1 MVNRK
6 NIMRLLHLKAQ
17 DHMVI
22 SFYMGIGV
30 YKSKRKAY
38 EIEAKDIIKAAITEA
53 DINVKFRE
61 EVEADAKRILD
72 FLKMDFGGRARG
84 LAIFACA
91 PENLWQ
97 VYRLPVTVPDRCV
110 IDRVPFVMPMLK
122 IVDEGRRFCVIVTDK
137 EKARIF
143 TLYLGEMMER
153 TDLFDVVP
161 GWHKQGGWSQARYQ
175 RHIEDHVNKHL
186 KHVADSLF
194 DFYKREGFGHL
205 IIGGSQEIRT
215 RLHRILHSYLQQVFR
230 GFISVEV
237 TSSVD
242 EIAEAASRIVEET
255 EKEQSKELTRRIL
268 EPKGQHITVSG
279 LKETIKALEQ
289 GRVHT
294 LVLVDNQNIHG
305 SLCTRCEKVDL
316 PGTKV
321 CSLCQG
327 EMNDVEDVSEY
338 LARLAVEQ
346 DAEVNYVTN
355 GFGLERVDGIGAILR
370 W

>member
-6 NIMRLLHLKAQ
+6 NIMRLLQFRTDK
-17 DHMVI
+17 HMVI

-38 EIEAKDIIKAAITEA
+38 EIEAKDIIKSAMAEA
-53 DINVKFRE
+53 GIGGDVKE

-72 FLKMDFGGRARG
+72 FLRMDFMGRARG
-84 LAIFACA
+84 LAIFACE

-110 IDRVPFVMPMLK
+110 IDHVPFVMPMLK
-122 IVDEGRRFCVIVTDK
+122 IVDEGRRFCVVVTDK

-143 TLYLGEMMER
+143 TLYLGEMTER

-175 RHIEDHVNKHL
+175 RHIEDHVNRHL

-205 IIGGSQEIRT
+205 IIGGPQEIRT
-215 RLHRILHSYLQQVFR
+215 RLYRILHSYLQRIFR

-237 TSSVD
+237 TSSAD
-242 EIAEAASRIVEET
+242 EIAEAASKIVEET
-255 EKEQSKELTRRIL
+255 ESSQSRLLTQRIL
-268 EPKGQHITVSG
+268 EPKGQHITVKG
-279 LKETIKALEQ
+279 LKETIGALEEA
-289 GRVHT
+289 RVHT
-294 LVLVDNQNIHG
+294 LVLVEHELIPG
-305 SLCTRCEKVDL
+305 SMCTKCEKIDV

-321 CSLCQG
+321 CSLCG
-327 EMNDVEDVSEY
+327 SEMQAVDDVSEY
-338 LARLAVEQ
+338 LARLAVGQ
-346 DAEVNYVTN
+346 DAEVSYVSN
-355 GFGLERVDGIGAILR
+355 GFGLERVGGVGAILR